1 MLIFVFICKEMREWG
16 AIWAAVGGILSDF
29 SRVFLGRKGI
39 FGAGKAAGEGDL
51 GPGGRHRALCAP
63 WRAEARPQNQD
74 GKTLQEMADVG
85 SRPMPLVIFI
95 EAIGMAGIQEGG

>member
-39 FGAGKAAGEGDL
+39 FGGNLARRWNLEGRFGARERPD
-51 GPGGRHRALCAP
+51 RAL
-63 WRAEARPQNQD
+63 RALA
-74 GKTLQEMADVG
+74 
-85 SRPMPLVIFI
+85 S
-95 EAIGMAGIQEGG
+95 